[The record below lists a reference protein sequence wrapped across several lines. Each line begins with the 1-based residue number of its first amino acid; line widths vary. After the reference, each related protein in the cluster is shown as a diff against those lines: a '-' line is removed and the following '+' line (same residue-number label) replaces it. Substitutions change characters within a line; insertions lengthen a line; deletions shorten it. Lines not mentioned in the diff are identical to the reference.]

1 MKMKN
6 STFNLS
12 NCLSVAGNMAY
23 RHLFREAS
31 CVRCPD
37 SRETVNHL
45 LFKCCFARLVWAI
58 SPIPAYPE
66 GEWTDSLYANLFWVL
81 NLEVEIPKLGKIG
94 NLVPWLLWRLWKS
107 RNELM
112 FKGKEYDAPEVLRRA
127 MEDFEEWSTRR
138 ELEGKASGPQVE
150 RNLSVQWKAPPY
162 QWVKCNTDATWQ
174 LENPR
179 CGIGW
184 ILRNESGGVLWMG
197 ARALPRTK
205 NVLEAELEALR
216 WAVLTMS
223 RFNYKRI
230 IFESDAQALVNLLN
244 SDDFWPTLQP
254 ALEDIQQLLH
264 HFEEVKFEFTPRGGN
279 KVADRIARESISFSN
294 YDPKLFSIVPQW
306 LRSTLI

>member
-1 MKMKN
+1 
-6 STFNLS
+6 
-12 NCLSVAGNMAY
+12 MAY
-23 RHLFREAS
+23 RHLSREAS

-66 GEWTDSLYANLFWVL
+66 GEWTDSLYANLYWVL

-150 RNLSVQWKAPPY
+150 RNLSVQWKPPPY